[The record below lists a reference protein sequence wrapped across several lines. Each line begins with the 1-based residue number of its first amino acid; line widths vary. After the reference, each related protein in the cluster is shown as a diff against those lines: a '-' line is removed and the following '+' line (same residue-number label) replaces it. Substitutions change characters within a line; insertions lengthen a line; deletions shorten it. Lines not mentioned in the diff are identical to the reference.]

1 MDHNKDSFLNTVL
14 FDKYKLLKKIGEG
27 SFGKIYQG
35 ILFINIYNEGINTET
50 KEAIA
55 VKLVIILIT
64 LIILI
69 T

>member
-1 MDHNKDSFLNTVL
+1 MDHSKDSFLNTVL